1 MNLESS
7 LVIIIVTHFSS
18 LYPGEK
24 STPRTPV
31 LHLYF
36 SINIIHFISKTKL
49 VRPPFFNAIIEQT
62 IQSQD
67 RSFDMSNYKI
77 IIAYDGTRYR
87 GWQRLTN
94 GADTIQGKLEN
105 VLSRMT
111 GEEIQVIGAGR
122 TDGGAHARAQVANF
136 HTKFKTNPTE
146 IFKYCAEYLPKDITL
161 VSVKDAA
168 PRFHARFHAISRRY
182 VYQIR
187 TGLTPN
193 PFENQYRLHIAEA
206 LDVALMEEA
215 ATYLM
220 GHHDFSSFTSRKSKT
235 KPNERTITRLEIL
248 RDGNNLDIVCEADG
262 FLHNM
267 VRIITG
273 TLIEVGLGKVKPS
286 DVKQIL
292 SEKVRADAGYTV
304 PSHGLFLDEVLFD

>member
-1 MNLESS
+1 M
-7 LVIIIVTHFSS
+7 
-18 LYPGEK
+18 
-24 STPRTPV
+24 
-31 LHLYF
+31 
-36 SINIIHFISKTKL
+36 
-49 VRPPFFNAIIEQT
+49 
-62 IQSQD
+62 IQLQD
-67 RSFDMSNYKI
+67 GSFDMSNYKL

-94 GADTIQGKLEN
+94 DADTIQGKLEN

-122 TDGGAHARAQVANF
+122 TDAGAHARAQVANF
-136 HTKFKTNPTE
+136 HTDFKTNPTE
-146 IFKYCAEYLPKDITL
+146 IFKYCAAYLPKDITL
-161 VSVKDAA
+161 ISVKDAA

-193 PFENQYRLHIAEA
+193 PFDNQYRLHVPEP

-215 ATYLM
+215 CTYLM

-235 KPNERTITRLEIL
+235 KSNERTITRLEIL
-248 RDGNNLDIVCEADG
+248 RDGNNLDIICEADG

-273 TLIEVGLGKVKPS
+273 TLIEVGLGKIKPS
-286 DVKQIL
+286 DVKHIL
-292 SEKVRADAGYTV
+292 SKEVRADAGYTV
-304 PSHGLFLDEVLFD
+304 PSHGLFLDAVLFD